1 MTATECMTC
10 CSSHRPG
17 WLIQVLYGILILW
30 TTEMHGLSDFSN
42 YLFRII
48 NTHSAR
54 ACDGERVLLRCPRHS
69 TISVGSAFYGQREAR
84 GDPETA
90 SCQRHAASCSASTAL
105 QKMLLECQGHRYCQ
119 ILVHPHLFGRDPCP
133 GTPKHLHVSYSCKP
147 TEHKNRTRC
156 EGDQMLLHCRYPRV
170 LNVYSAVYGREQG
183 NREVCLKEEEQTPPF
198 ECLCHGALD
207 VVRRA
212 CYGKQRCLLHI
223 DDEHFRNPCFPG
235 TRKYLT
241 VLYSCIPQSLLKEAD
256 PNYFRTTSLPSETT
270 KPGDPSLPKQNGIRP
285 IVSSSL
291 MTYGYITEH
300 VEMAGLLFVS
310 SVCLGLFVVLLV
322 VSVRITCN
330 RHREGASCS
339 DEKRGLQE
347 PNTEDDDGDNGE
359 EEEGS
364 EALTDSSTADLGRKV
379 YCWEEVTYTTEA
391 AELMERLER
400 RDMIIQEIGMN
411 AYINGMSCTLHCPKH
426 MQ

>member
-198 ECLCHGALD
+198 
-207 VVRRA
+207 V
-212 CYGKQRCLLHI
+212 
-223 DDEHFRNPCFPG
+223 
-235 TRKYLT
+235 
-241 VLYSCIPQSLLKEAD
+241 PQSLLKEAD

>member
-17 WLIQVLYGILILW
+17 WLIQVLYVVCFSISRLH
-30 TTEMHGLSDFSN
+30 TSD

-198 ECLCHGALD
+198 GE
-207 VVRRA
+207 
-212 CYGKQRCLLHI
+212 
-223 DDEHFRNPCFPG
+223 
-235 TRKYLT
+235 LT
-241 VLYSCIPQSLLKEAD
+241 SQSKHLNE
-256 PNYFRTTSLPSETT
+256 F
-270 KPGDPSLPKQNGIRP
+270 LPKQNGIRP